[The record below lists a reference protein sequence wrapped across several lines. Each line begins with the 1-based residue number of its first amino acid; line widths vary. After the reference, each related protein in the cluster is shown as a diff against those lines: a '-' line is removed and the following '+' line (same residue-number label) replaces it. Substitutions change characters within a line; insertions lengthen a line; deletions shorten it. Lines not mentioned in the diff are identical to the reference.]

1 MARRIKE
8 EPGVH
13 RSRIAMAAGKLFEA
27 KGIKTTTMDEIAK
40 EAGYSKAT
48 LYVYFQNKEEIV
60 GYLVLHSM
68 VTLKEYLAS
77 ALESRKNIHDKYLDI
92 CQAMVAYE
100 EEYPFYFSMAL
111 DHINVDFEHS
121 DCEESE
127 K

>member
-68 VTLKEYLAS
+68 IRLKEYLTS
-77 ALESRKNIHDKYLDI
+77 ALESRKNINEKYLDI

-100 EEYPFYFSMAL
+100 EE
-111 DHINVDFEHS
+111 
-121 DCEESE
+121 
-127 K
+127 

>member
-60 GYLVLHSM
+60 GYLVLHWIISM
-68 VTLKEYLAS
+68 LILSIPIVRNRR
-77 ALESRKNIHDKYLDI
+77 RKPSGWERKLIR
-92 CQAMVAYE
+92 
-100 EEYPFYFSMAL
+100 S
-111 DHINVDFEHS
+111 
-121 DCEESE
+121 
-127 K
+127 